1 MEISEATRL
10 ELVNLLQHLGAKI
23 GVSDGGKDDLV
34 REAERHIQAIR
45 DSVKRIVQCGK
56 NDVFASYLLDQLESL
71 ATVCIDASTKG
82 VLRVTEHQFGT
93 AQLLMNA
100 FGDKK
105 LFRYIWRMLPGQR
118 LFEDV
123 AWRKHFE
130 LTSSLAI
137 SGAIEIRTLL
147 IMPDLRAC
155 EAANIEQVLG
165 FFATQENMSAKIVT
179 NANWD
184 ACVVDHGISA
194 DCIEFGI
201 YGANL
206 LYEASAYAPVSL
218 GSWSKNAVEIERYT
232 RFFEAIWKSQTV
244 AIDNPVAAQQKVRMS
259 QVMAVDSALE
269 RRHGSA
275 QSPVH
280 DSLVRIEE
288 RIAADAA

>member
-1 MEISEATRL
+1 MS
-10 ELVNLLQHLGAKI
+10 
-23 GVSDGGKDDLV
+23 
-34 REAERHIQAIR
+34 
-45 DSVKRIVQCGK
+45 
-56 NDVFASYLLDQLESL
+56 
-71 ATVCIDASTKG
+71 
-82 VLRVTEHQFGT
+82 
-93 AQLLMNA
+93 
-100 FGDKK
+100 
-105 LFRYIWRMLPGQR
+105 PGQR

-155 EAANIEQVLG
+155 EAANIEKVLR

-179 NANWD
+179 EANWD

-269 RRHGSA
+269 RRHGNA

-288 RIAADAA
+288 RIEADAA